1 MIQSGGATHSPHP
14 PPSSPWNAGWVAACA
29 LGGAACAPFAGS
41 HLGQLAAALLLAA
54 APALAGFWLAGRG
67 ERVLLAVWAVGAVGA
82 GALTGGVSGPLF
94 ILCLSPLAAAASL
107 GGGRRFALAGALS
120 LACAGVLAVLE
131 VAGLCLPPAVPGLAL
146 KLLCLA
152 LVGGSLA
159 VALATD
165 HARVIRAERRRVQ
178 AYARL
183 ETVVGGHPG
192 LLILLEPDG
201 RVKAVYGEP
210 LRGVDHDLVRRES
223 LVALAAPQDRAAM
236 ESAIAQA
243 SKGRTHLRFS
253 PKGAEDRRV
262 DLAMHRT
269 EAGEMV
275 VSLRDATPDY
285 RRESSAEEARQRAEA
300 ESSSRSRFLAAMS
313 HELRTPLNAI
323 IGFSDIMRQ
332 RLFGPLSDRYAEY
345 AQLIHES
352 GQHLLDLIGDVLDIS
367 KIDADRYELSRE
379 VFDAREAVQAAL
391 RLVRPQADMAGV
403 ILRADLGP
411 APLEVDADRRAI
423 KQIVLNLVA
432 NALKFT
438 PKSGSVTVTTAAF
451 GEMLELVVSDTGVG
465 IAPSDLARLG
475 KPFEQAGDMTSR
487 RQGTGLGLSL
497 VHAFAGLHGGD
508 MTIES
513 TLGEGASVTVRLPL
527 LAPRPAPPEIAEG
540 GNVVRFPP
548 SSKAAPPL

>member
-1 MIQSGGATHSPHP
+1 MLT
-14 PPSSPWNAGWVAACA
+14 CA
-29 LGGAACAPFAGS
+29 LGGAACAPFAGL
-41 HLGQLAAALLLAA
+41 HLGQLAAALLMAA
-54 APALAGFWLAGRG
+54 TPALAGFWLAGR
-67 ERVLLAVWAVGAVGA
+67 RDPLLLAAWAIGAIGA
-82 GALTGGVSGPLF
+82 GVLTGGVSGPLF
-94 ILCLSPLAAAASL
+94 ILCLSPVAAAAGL

-120 LACAGVLAVLE
+120 LACAGILALLQL
-131 VAGLCLPPAVPGLAL
+131 AGLCLPPSVPAIGLG
-146 KLLCLA
+146 LLGLA

-159 VALATD
+159 IALAAG
-165 HARVIRAERRRVQ
+165 HARASKAERRRDQ

-183 ETVVGGHPG
+183 KRVVSGHPG
-192 LLILLEPDG
+192 LLILLAPDG
-201 RVKAVYGEP
+201 RVKALYGEP
-210 LRGVDHDLVRRES
+210 LPGVDHDLVRRES
-223 LVALAAPQDRAAM
+223 LAALAAPRDREAM
-236 ESAIAQA
+236 EAAIAKA
-243 SKGRTHLRFS
+243 GNGRTYLRFS

-262 DLAMHRT
+262 DLALHRT

-275 VSLRDATPDY
+275 ISLRDATPDY
-285 RRESSAEEARQRAEA
+285 RRESSVEEARQRAEA
-300 ESSSRSRFLAAMS
+300 ESSNRSRFLAAMS

-403 ILRADLGP
+403 ILRADLGST
-411 APLEVDADRRAI
+411 PLEVDADRRAI
-423 KQIVLNLVA
+423 KQMVLNLVA

-438 PKSGSVTVTTAAF
+438 PKTGSVTVTTAAF

-465 IAPSDLARLG
+465 IASGDLARLG

-513 TLGEGASVTVRLPL
+513 ALGEGTSVTVRLPL
-527 LAPRPAPPEIAEG
+527 LAPRPVAPEIAEG
-540 GNVVRFPP
+540 GNVVRFTPP
-548 SSKAAPPL
+548 TKVAPPA